1 MSDQAKCPT
10 CQGRGHYE
18 DYEGGEMVRCDA
30 CNGTGYAPVDTSEPQ
45 CPDCKHDWEAHSVG
59 SSCIG
64 NRNLCGCTTRIPPE
78 PGKCKGCG
86 FNVRHLT
93 GNCPGRPETWP
104 TGGPTPPSD
113 EVGLCPWCG
122 TMKHLNHIG
131 LCGRC
136 FDPTADSTVNNKDDH
151 DEEDR
156 IPRQR
161 LDTHTHHWVADK
173 THPDYVGCECDPK
186 HVWRIDELI
195 TKLQRE
201 AVVTALER
209 VKKHKYWVSGDP
221 ANPFVSH
228 DVIDAEIERFTAK

>member
-1 MSDQAKCPT
+1 MFSKQFGEAMSDQPKCPT
-10 CQGRGHYE
+10 C
-18 DYEGGEMVRCDA
+18 GGDGIEMKILGGVKLCTT
-30 CNGTGYAPVDTSEPQ
+30 CHAPVDTLEP
-45 CPDCKHDWEAHSVG
+45 
-59 SSCIG
+59 
-64 NRNLCGCTTRIPPE
+64 RN
-78 PGKCKGCG
+78 
-86 FNVRHLT
+86 
-93 GNCPGRPETWP
+93 
-104 TGGPTPPSD
+104 PPSD
-113 EVGLCPWCG
+113 EVGLYPWCG